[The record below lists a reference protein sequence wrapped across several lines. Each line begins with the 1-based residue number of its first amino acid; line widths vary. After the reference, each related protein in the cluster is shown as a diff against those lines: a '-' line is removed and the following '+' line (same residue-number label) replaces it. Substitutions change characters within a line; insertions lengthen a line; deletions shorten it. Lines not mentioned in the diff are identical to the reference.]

1 MQICL
6 TVVCQARQVL
16 EAQLQENW
24 ALPLDFTYQAT
35 SLEKGDID
43 SEDLEMVPFREKRVE
58 FEKRV
63 QILSDALLVGERD
76 QCGDFQ
82 QRIDSLVSAL
92 NTLQNVDVK
101 AVSNEL
107 VGLNACIVSW
117 GAMFEEER
125 SVCRASYDDLSLSLY
140 PSHSHPFVP

>member
-1 MQICL
+1 M
-6 TVVCQARQVL
+6 L
-16 EAQLQENW
+16 ETQLQEDW
-24 ALPLDFTYQAT
+24 TLPLDFSYQAT
-35 SLEKGDID
+35 SLERGDID
-43 SEDLEMVPFREKRVE
+43 PEDLELVPFRQKRAE
-58 FEKRV
+58 FEQRV
-63 QILSDALLVGERD
+63 MVLVAAQQTGERE
-76 QCGDFQ
+76 QCEEFQ
-82 QRIDSLVSAL
+82 QRIESLVSAL